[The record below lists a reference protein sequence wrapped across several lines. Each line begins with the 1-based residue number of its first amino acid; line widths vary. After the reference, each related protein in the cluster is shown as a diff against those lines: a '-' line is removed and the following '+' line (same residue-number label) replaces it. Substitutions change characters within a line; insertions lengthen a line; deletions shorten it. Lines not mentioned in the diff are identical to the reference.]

1 MIGSN
6 RNESFCGGCDAQ
18 KKYLLTSLSQCK
30 SMGKHD
36 VVITWFDHLLALKH
50 GDVPGGLERNA
61 WSLLCLSKERI
72 T

>member
-1 MIGSN
+1 MSHFVGVVMPK
-6 RNESFCGGCDAQ
+6 
-18 KKYLLTSLSQCK
+18 KKYLLTSFSQCK

-36 VVITWFDHLLALKH
+36 VVITWFDHLLASKH